1 MTNKRDYYETLE
13 IQKNAS
19 KDEIKNTYRK
29 LALKYHPDR
38 NKSPGAEEKFKEISE
53 AYAVLSDD
61 EKRKKYDTYG
71 HVGSEDVFRGSE
83 ANFEEIFRDMGFGGF
98 AKTIFE
104 QMFGGRGGGA
114 GGFEGSTNPFGGFS
128 FNIGGNRRKGRD
140 ILYDMELSLEDV
152 VRGKKD
158 EIELPKFE
166 SCNDCGGTGAAQGTK
181 PRTCNTCNGQGQ
193 TRRVYNQ
200 NRFSTFIWLEP
211 CQTCSGKGQ
220 MIDKPCTTCLGS
232 GKIKQN
238 KKLKINIPSG
248 VEDGM
253 TLQLTG
259 EGEYSEQGPPGD
271 LLIRLHVLPHNLFER
286 LEDGHVLYNL
296 NLDYPNLVLGTEI
309 KVPTLHGYEKLKI
322 PGGTQANT
330 ILKIKG
336 KGLPR
341 YGTYGKGDQLV
352 RILVKIPNNLTEK
365 QKLLL
370 KELNKEFSKY
380 E

>member
-1 MTNKRDYYETLE
+1 MTNKRDYYEILD

-19 KDEIKNTYRK
+19 KDEIKNAYRK
-29 LALKYHPDR
+29 LALKFHPDR
-38 NKSPGAEEKFKEISE
+38 NKSPDAEEKFKEISE

-61 EKRKKYDTYG
+61 EKRTRYDTYG
-71 HVGSEDVFRGSE
+71 HVGSDDAFRGSE
-83 ANFEEIFRDMGFGGF
+83 ANFEEVFRDMGFGGF

-104 QMFGGRGGGA
+104 QMFGGRGGG
-114 GGFEGSTNPFGGFS
+114 GGFGGSDPFGGFS

-152 VRGKKD
+152 LHGKND

-166 SCNDCGGTGAAQGTK
+166 KCNNCDGTGAAHGTK

-200 NRFSTFIWLEP
+200 NRFSTFISLEP
-211 CQTCSGKGQ
+211 CQTCNGKGQ
-220 MIDKPCTTCLGS
+220 VIDKPCNNCLGS
-232 GKIKQN
+232 GKIEQN
-238 KKLKINIPSG
+238 KKLKINIPAG

-271 LLIRLHVLPHNLFER
+271 LLIRLHILPHNLFER

-309 KVPTLHGYEKLKI
+309 KIPTLHGHEKLKI
-322 PGGTQANT
+322 PAGTQANT

-352 RILVKIPNNLTEK
+352 RIQVTIPNNITEK
-365 QKLLL
+365 QRLLL
-370 KELNKEFSKY
+370 KELNKEFEKY
-380 E
+380 K

>member
-1 MTNKRDYYETLE
+1 MSNKRDYYEVLE

-19 KDEIKNTYRK
+19 KDDIKNSYRK
-29 LALKYHPDR
+29 LALKFHPDR

-61 EKRKKYDTYG
+61 EKRKRYDTYG
-71 HVGSEDVFRGSE
+71 HVGADDAFRGSE
-83 ANFEEIFRDMGFGGF
+83 ANFEEVFRDMGFGGF

-104 QMFGGRGGGA
+104 QMFGGRRG
-114 GGFEGSTNPFGGFS
+114 GGFEGSDPFGGFS

-140 ILYDMELSLEDV
+140 VLYDMELSLEDV
-152 VRGKKD
+152 LEGKKD

-166 SCNDCGGTGAAQGTK
+166 KCNSCDGTGAARGTK

-200 NRFSTFIWLEP
+200 NRFSTFISLEP
-211 CQTCSGKGQ
+211 CQVCNGKGQ
-220 MIDKPCTTCLGS
+220 VIDKPCNNCLGS

-238 KKLKINIPSG
+238 KKIKVNIPAG

-259 EGEYSEQGPPGD
+259 EGEYSEQGPSGD
-271 LLIRLHVLPHNLFER
+271 LLIRLHILPHNSFER
-286 LEDGHVLYNL
+286 LDDGHVLYNL
-296 NLDYPNLVLGTEI
+296 DLDYPSLVLGTEI
-309 KVPTLHGYEKLKI
+309 KIPTLHGYEKLKI
-322 PGGTQANT
+322 PAGTQANT

-341 YGTYGKGDQLV
+341 YGMYGKGDQLV
-352 RILVKIPNNLTEK
+352 RVQVKIPNNITEK
-365 QKLLL
+365 QRLLL
-370 KELNKEFSKY
+370 KELNKEFAKY
-380 E
+380 N

>member
-1 MTNKRDYYETLE
+1 MANKRDYYEILE

-61 EKRKKYDTYG
+61 EKRKRYDTYG
-71 HVGSEDVFRGSE
+71 HVGAEDVFRGSE

-104 QMFGGRGGGA
+104 QMFSGRGGA

-166 SCNDCGGTGAAQGTK
+166 SCNDCGGTGAARGTK

-200 NRFSTFIWLEP
+200 NRFSTFISLEP
-211 CQTCSGKGQ
+211 CQTCNGKGQ
-220 MIDKPCTTCLGS
+220 TIDKPCTICLGS

-248 VEDGM
+248 IEDGM

-296 NLDYPNLVLGTEI
+296 NLDYPSLVLGTEI

-352 RILVKIPNNLTEK
+352 RILVKIPNNITEK

-370 KELNKEFSKY
+370 KELNKEFAKY

>member
-1 MTNKRDYYETLE
+1 MTNKRDYYEVLD

-19 KDEIKNTYRK
+19 KDEIKNAYRK
-29 LALKYHPDR
+29 LALKFHPDR
-38 NKSPGAEEKFKEISE
+38 NKSPDAEEKFKEISE

-61 EKRKKYDTYG
+61 EKRTRYDTYG
-71 HVGSEDVFRGSE
+71 HVGSDDAFRGSE
-83 ANFEEIFRDMGFGGF
+83 ANFEEVFRDMGFGGF

-104 QMFGGRGGGA
+104 QMFGGRGGR
-114 GGFEGSTNPFGGFS
+114 GGFEGSDPFGGFS

-152 VRGKKD
+152 LQGKKD

-166 SCNDCGGTGAAQGTK
+166 KCNNCSGTGAAHGTK

-200 NRFSTFIWLEP
+200 NRFSTFISLEP
-211 CQTCSGKGQ
+211 CQACSGKGQ
-220 MIDKPCTTCLGS
+220 VIDKPCNSCLGS

-238 KKLKINIPSG
+238 KKIKINIPAG

-286 LEDGHVLYNL
+286 LDDGHVLYNL
-296 NLDYPNLVLGTEI
+296 NLDYPSLVLGTEI
-309 KVPTLHGYEKLKI
+309 KIPTLHGYEKLKI
-322 PGGTQANT
+322 PAGTQANT

-352 RILVKIPNNLTEK
+352 RIQVKIPQTITEK
-365 QKLLL
+365 QRLLL
-370 KELNKEFSKY
+370 KELNKEFANYK
-380 E
+380 

>member
-1 MTNKRDYYETLE
+1 MANKRDYYEILE
-13 IQKNAS
+13 LQKNAS

-104 QMFGGRGGGA
+104 QMFGGGRGA
-114 GGFEGSTNPFGGFS
+114 GGFEGSTNPFSGFG

-166 SCNDCGGTGAAQGTK
+166 SCNDCGGTGAAHGTK

-200 NRFSTFIWLEP
+200 NRFSTFISLEP
-211 CQTCSGKGQ
+211 CQTCNGKGQ
-220 MIDKPCTTCLGS
+220 MIDKPCTSCLGS

-296 NLDYPNLVLGTEI
+296 NLDYPSLVLGTEI

-341 YGTYGKGDQLV
+341 YGTYGKGNQLV

-370 KELNKEFSKY
+370 KELNKEFSRY

>member
-1 MTNKRDYYETLE
+1 MSNKRDYYEVLE

-19 KDEIKNTYRK
+19 KDDIKNSYRK
-29 LALKYHPDR
+29 LALKFHPDR

-61 EKRKKYDTYG
+61 EKRKRYDTYG
-71 HVGSEDVFRGSE
+71 HVGADDAFRGSE
-83 ANFEEIFRDMGFGGF
+83 ANFEEVFRDMGFGGF

-104 QMFGGRGGGA
+104 QMFGGRGGG
-114 GGFEGSTNPFGGFS
+114 GFEGSDPFGGFS

-140 ILYDMELSLEDV
+140 VLYDMELSLEDV
-152 VRGKKD
+152 LEGKKD

-166 SCNDCGGTGAAQGTK
+166 KCNSCDGTGAARGTK

-200 NRFSTFIWLEP
+200 NRFSTFISLEP
-211 CQTCSGKGQ
+211 CQVCNGKGQ
-220 MIDKPCTTCLGS
+220 VIDKPCNNCLGS

-238 KKLKINIPSG
+238 KKIKVNIPAG

-259 EGEYSEQGPPGD
+259 EGEYSEQGPSGD
-271 LLIRLHVLPHNLFER
+271 LLIRLHVLPHNSFER
-286 LEDGHVLYNL
+286 LDDGHVLYNL
-296 NLDYPNLVLGTEI
+296 DLDYPSLVLGTEI
-309 KVPTLHGYEKLKI
+309 KIPTLHGYEKLKI
-322 PGGTQANT
+322 PAGTQANT

-341 YGTYGKGDQLV
+341 YGMYGKGDQLV
-352 RILVKIPNNLTEK
+352 RVQVKIPNNITEK
-365 QKLLL
+365 QRLLL
-370 KELNKEFSKY
+370 KELNKEFAKY
-380 E
+380 N

>member
-1 MTNKRDYYETLE
+1 MTNKRDYYEVLE
-13 IQKNAS
+13 ISKNAS
-19 KDEIKNTYRK
+19 KDEIKNAYRK
-29 LALKYHPDR
+29 LALKFHPDR
-38 NKSPGAEEKFKEISE
+38 NKSSGAEEKFKEISE

-61 EKRKKYDTYG
+61 EKRTRYDTYG
-71 HVGSEDVFRGSE
+71 HVGPEDAFRGSE

-104 QMFGGRGGGA
+104 QMFGGRGGG
-114 GGFEGSTNPFGGFS
+114 GFEGSDPFGGFS

-140 ILYDMELSLEDV
+140 VLYDMELSLEDILQ
-152 VRGKKD
+152 GKKD

-166 SCNDCGGTGAAQGTK
+166 KCNNCGGTGAAHGTK
-181 PRTCNTCNGQGQ
+181 PRICNTCNGQGQ

-200 NRFSTFIWLEP
+200 NRFSTFISLEP
-211 CQTCSGKGQ
+211 CQACSGKGQ
-220 MIDKPCTTCLGS
+220 VIDKPCNSCLGS

-238 KKLKINIPSG
+238 KKIKLNIPAG

-286 LEDGHVLYNL
+286 LDDGHVLYNL
-296 NLDYPNLVLGTEI
+296 NLDYPSLVLGTEI
-309 KVPTLHGYEKLKI
+309 KIPTLHGHEKLKI
-322 PGGTQANT
+322 PAGTQANT

-352 RILVKIPNNLTEK
+352 RIQVKIPHTITEK
-365 QKLLL
+365 QRLLL
-370 KELNKEFSKY
+370 KELNKEFANYK
-380 E
+380 

>member
-1 MTNKRDYYETLE
+1 MTNKRDYYEVLE

-19 KDEIKNTYRK
+19 KEDIKNAYRR
-29 LALKYHPDR
+29 LALKFHPDR

-53 AYAVLSDD
+53 AYAVLSDN
-61 EKRKKYDTYG
+61 EKKAKYDTYG
-71 HVGSEDVFRGSE
+71 HVGTEDVFRGSE
-83 ANFEEIFRDMGFGGF
+83 STFEEIFKDMGFGGF

-104 QMFGGRGGGA
+104 QMFGGRGGR
-114 GGFEGSTNPFGGFS
+114 FDSSDPFGGFG

-152 VRGKKD
+152 INGKKD
-158 EIELPKFE
+158 EIELPKFDRC
-166 SCNDCGGTGAAQGTK
+166 SNCGGTGAAKGTK
-181 PRTCNTCNGQGQ
+181 PRICSNCNGQGQ

-200 NRFSTFIWLEP
+200 NRFSTFISLEP

-220 MIDKPCTTCLGS
+220 VIDKPCNTCLGS
-232 GKIKQN
+232 GKVKQN
-238 KKLKINIPSG
+238 KKLKINIPAG

-259 EGEYSEQGPPGD
+259 EGEYSEEGPPGD

-296 NLDYPNLVLGTEI
+296 NLDYPSLVLGTEI

-322 PGGTQANT
+322 APGTQANA
-330 ILKIKG
+330 ILKLKG

-352 RILVKIPNNLTEK
+352 RIQVKIPSHITEK
-365 QKLLL
+365 QKFLL
-370 KELNKEFSKY
+370 KELNKEFAK
-380 E
+380 

>member
-1 MTNKRDYYETLE
+1 MSNKRDYYEVLE

-19 KDEIKNTYRK
+19 KDDIKNSYRK
-29 LALKYHPDR
+29 LALKFHPDR

-61 EKRKKYDTYG
+61 EKRKRYDTYG
-71 HVGSEDVFRGSE
+71 HVGADDAFRGSE
-83 ANFEEIFRDMGFGGF
+83 ANFEEVFRDMGFGGF

-104 QMFGGRGGGA
+104 QMFGGRGGG
-114 GGFEGSTNPFGGFS
+114 GFEGSDPFGGFS
-128 FNIGGNRRKGRD
+128 FNVGGNRRKGRD
-140 ILYDMELSLEDV
+140 VLYDMELSLEDV
-152 VRGKKD
+152 LEGKKD

-166 SCNDCGGTGAAQGTK
+166 KCNSCDGTGAARGTK

-200 NRFSTFIWLEP
+200 NRFSTFISLEP
-211 CQTCSGKGQ
+211 CQVCNGKGQ
-220 MIDKPCTTCLGS
+220 VIDKPCNNCLGS

-238 KKLKINIPSG
+238 KKIKVNIPAG

-259 EGEYSEQGPPGD
+259 EGEYSEQGPSGD
-271 LLIRLHVLPHNLFER
+271 LLIRLHVLPHNSFER
-286 LEDGHVLYNL
+286 LDDGHVLYNL
-296 NLDYPNLVLGTEI
+296 DLDYPSLVLGTEI
-309 KVPTLHGYEKLKI
+309 KIPTLHGYEKLKI
-322 PGGTQANT
+322 PAGTQANT

-341 YGTYGKGDQLV
+341 YGMYGKGDQLV
-352 RILVKIPNNLTEK
+352 RVQVKIPNNITEK
-365 QKLLL
+365 QRLLL
-370 KELNKEFSKY
+370 KELNKEFAKY
-380 E
+380 K

>member
-1 MTNKRDYYETLE
+1 MANKRDYYEILE

-61 EKRKKYDTYG
+61 EKRKRYDTYG
-71 HVGSEDVFRGSE
+71 HVGAEDVFRGSE

-104 QMFGGRGGGA
+104 QMFSGRGGA

-166 SCNDCGGTGAAQGTK
+166 SCNDCGGTGAARGTK

-200 NRFSTFIWLEP
+200 NRFSTFISLEP
-211 CQTCSGKGQ
+211 CQTCNGKGQ
-220 MIDKPCTTCLGS
+220 TIDKPCTICLGS

-248 VEDGM
+248 IEDGM

-286 LEDGHVLYNL
+286 LEDGHVIYNL
-296 NLDYPNLVLGTEI
+296 NLDYPSLVLGTEI

>member
-1 MTNKRDYYETLE
+1 MANKRDYYEILE

-61 EKRKKYDTYG
+61 EKRKRYDTYG
-71 HVGSEDVFRGSE
+71 HVGAEDVFRGSE
-83 ANFEEIFRDMGFGGF
+83 ANFEEVFRDMGFGGF

-104 QMFGGRGGGA
+104 QMFSGRGGA

-166 SCNDCGGTGAAQGTK
+166 SCNDCGGTGAARGTK

-200 NRFSTFIWLEP
+200 NRFSTFISLEP
-211 CQTCSGKGQ
+211 CQTCNGKGQ
-220 MIDKPCTTCLGS
+220 TIDKPCTICLGS

-248 VEDGM
+248 IEDGM

-296 NLDYPNLVLGTEI
+296 NLDYPSLVLGTEI

-352 RILVKIPNNLTEK
+352 RLLVKIPNNLTEK

>member
-1 MTNKRDYYETLE
+1 MTNKRDYYEILD

-19 KDEIKNTYRK
+19 KDEIKNAYRK
-29 LALKYHPDR
+29 LALKFHPDR
-38 NKSPGAEEKFKEISE
+38 NKSPDAEEKFKEISE

-61 EKRKKYDTYG
+61 EKRTRYDTYG
-71 HVGSEDVFRGSE
+71 HVGSDDAFRGSE
-83 ANFEEIFRDMGFGGF
+83 ANFEEVFRDMGFGGF

-104 QMFGGRGGGA
+104 QMFGGRGGG
-114 GGFEGSTNPFGGFS
+114 GGFGGSDPFGGFS

-140 ILYDMELSLEDV
+140 ILYDMEFSLEDV
-152 VRGKKD
+152 LHGKND

-166 SCNDCGGTGAAQGTK
+166 KCNNCDGTGAAHGTK

-200 NRFSTFIWLEP
+200 NRFSTFISLEP
-211 CQTCSGKGQ
+211 CQTCNGKGQ
-220 MIDKPCTTCLGS
+220 VIDKPCNNCLGS
-232 GKIKQN
+232 GKIEQN
-238 KKLKINIPSG
+238 KKLKINIPAG

-271 LLIRLHVLPHNLFER
+271 LLIRLHILPHNLFER

-309 KVPTLHGYEKLKI
+309 KIPTLHGHEKLKI
-322 PGGTQANT
+322 PAGTQANT

-352 RILVKIPNNLTEK
+352 RIQVTIPNNITEK
-365 QKLLL
+365 QRLLL
-370 KELNKEFSKY
+370 KELNKEFEKY
-380 E
+380 K

>member
-1 MTNKRDYYETLE
+1 MTNKRDYYEVLE
-13 IQKNAS
+13 ISKNAS
-19 KDEIKNTYRK
+19 KDEIKNAYRK
-29 LALKYHPDR
+29 LALKFHPDR

-61 EKRKKYDTYG
+61 EKRTRYDTYG
-71 HVGSEDVFRGSE
+71 HVGPEDAFRGSE

-104 QMFGGRGGGA
+104 QMFGGRGGG
-114 GGFEGSTNPFGGFS
+114 GFEGSDPFGGFS

-140 ILYDMELSLEDV
+140 VLYDMELSLEDILQ
-152 VRGKKD
+152 GKKD

-166 SCNDCGGTGAAQGTK
+166 KCNNCGGTGAAHGTK
-181 PRTCNTCNGQGQ
+181 PRICNTCNGQGQ

-200 NRFSTFIWLEP
+200 NRFSTFISLEP
-211 CQTCSGKGQ
+211 CQACSGKGQ
-220 MIDKPCTTCLGS
+220 VIDKPCNSCLGS

-238 KKLKINIPSG
+238 KKIKLNIPAG

-286 LEDGHVLYNL
+286 LDDGHVLYNL
-296 NLDYPNLVLGTEI
+296 NLDYPSLVLGTEI
-309 KVPTLHGYEKLKI
+309 KIPTLHGHEKLKI
-322 PGGTQANT
+322 PAGTQANT

-352 RILVKIPNNLTEK
+352 RIQVKIPHTITEK
-365 QKLLL
+365 QRLLL
-370 KELNKEFSKY
+370 KELNKEFANYK
-380 E
+380 

>member
-1 MTNKRDYYETLE
+1 MSNKQDYYEVLE

-19 KDEIKNTYRK
+19 KDDIKNSYRK
-29 LALKYHPDR
+29 LALKFHPDR

-61 EKRKKYDTYG
+61 EKRKRYDTYG
-71 HVGSEDVFRGSE
+71 HVGADDAFRGSE
-83 ANFEEIFRDMGFGGF
+83 ANFEEVFRDMGFGGF

-104 QMFGGRGGGA
+104 QMFGGRGGG
-114 GGFEGSTNPFGGFS
+114 GFEGSDPFGGFS

-140 ILYDMELSLEDV
+140 VLYDMELSLEDV
-152 VRGKKD
+152 LEGKKD

-166 SCNDCGGTGAAQGTK
+166 KCNSCDGTGAARGTK

-200 NRFSTFIWLEP
+200 NRFSTFISLEP
-211 CQTCSGKGQ
+211 CQVCNGKGQ
-220 MIDKPCTTCLGS
+220 VIDKPCNNCLGS

-238 KKLKINIPSG
+238 KKIKVNIPAG

-259 EGEYSEQGPPGD
+259 EGEYSEQGPSGD
-271 LLIRLHVLPHNLFER
+271 LLIRLHVLPHNSFER
-286 LEDGHVLYNL
+286 LDDGHVLYNL
-296 NLDYPNLVLGTEI
+296 DLDYPSLVLGTEI
-309 KVPTLHGYEKLKI
+309 KIPTLHGYEKLKI
-322 PGGTQANT
+322 PAGTQANT

-341 YGTYGKGDQLV
+341 YGMYGKGDQLV
-352 RILVKIPNNLTEK
+352 RVQVKIPNNITEK
-365 QKLLL
+365 QRLLL
-370 KELNKEFSKY
+370 KELNKEFAKY
-380 E
+380 N

>member
-1 MTNKRDYYETLE
+1 MTNKQDYYEVLE
-13 IQKNAS
+13 ISKNAN
-19 KDEIKNTYRK
+19 KDEIKNAYRK
-29 LALKYHPDR
+29 LALKFHPDR

-61 EKRKKYDTYG
+61 EKRTRYDTYG
-71 HVGSEDVFRGSE
+71 HVGPEDAFRGSE

-104 QMFGGRGGGA
+104 QMFGGRGGG
-114 GGFEGSTNPFGGFS
+114 GFEGSDPFGGFS

-152 VRGKKD
+152 LQGKKD

-166 SCNDCGGTGAAQGTK
+166 KCNNCDGTGAAHGTK
-181 PRTCNTCNGQGQ
+181 PRICNTCNGQGQ

-200 NRFSTFIWLEP
+200 NRFSTFISLEP
-211 CQTCSGKGQ
+211 CQACSGKGQ
-220 MIDKPCTTCLGS
+220 VIDKPCNSCLGS

-238 KKLKINIPSG
+238 KKIKLNIPAG

-286 LEDGHVLYNL
+286 LDDGHVLYNL
-296 NLDYPNLVLGTEI
+296 NLDYPSLVLGTEI
-309 KVPTLHGYEKLKI
+309 KIPTLHGHEKLKI
-322 PGGTQANT
+322 PAGTQANT

-352 RILVKIPNNLTEK
+352 RIQVKIPHTITEK
-365 QKLLL
+365 QRLLL
-370 KELNKEFSKY
+370 KELNKEFANYK
-380 E
+380 

>member
-1 MTNKRDYYETLE
+1 MTNKRDYYEVLE
-13 IQKNAS
+13 ISKNAS
-19 KDEIKNTYRK
+19 KDEIKNAYRK
-29 LALKYHPDR
+29 LALKFHPDR

-61 EKRKKYDTYG
+61 EKRTRYDTYG
-71 HVGSEDVFRGSE
+71 HVGPEDAFRGSE

-104 QMFGGRGGGA
+104 QMFGGRGGG
-114 GGFEGSTNPFGGFS
+114 GGFEGSDPFGGFS

-140 ILYDMELSLEDV
+140 VLYDMELSLEDV
-152 VRGKKD
+152 LQGKKD

-166 SCNDCGGTGAAQGTK
+166 KCNNCGGTGAAHGTK
-181 PRTCNTCNGQGQ
+181 PRICNTCNGQGQ

-200 NRFSTFIWLEP
+200 NRFSTFISLEP
-211 CQTCSGKGQ
+211 CQACSGKGQ
-220 MIDKPCTTCLGS
+220 VIDKPCNSCLGS

-238 KKLKINIPSG
+238 KKIKLNIPAG

-286 LEDGHVLYNL
+286 LDDGHVLYNL
-296 NLDYPNLVLGTEI
+296 NLDYPSLVLGTEI
-309 KVPTLHGYEKLKI
+309 KIPTLHGHEKLKI
-322 PGGTQANT
+322 PAGTQANT

-352 RILVKIPNNLTEK
+352 RIQVKIPHTITEK
-365 QKLLL
+365 QRLLL
-370 KELNKEFSKY
+370 KELNKEFANYK
-380 E
+380 

>member
-1 MTNKRDYYETLE
+1 MTNKRDYYEILD

-19 KDEIKNTYRK
+19 KDEIKNAYRK
-29 LALKYHPDR
+29 LALKFHPDR
-38 NKSPGAEEKFKEISE
+38 NKSPDAEEKFKEISE

-61 EKRKKYDTYG
+61 EKRTRYDTYG
-71 HVGSEDVFRGSE
+71 HVGSDDAFRGSE
-83 ANFEEIFRDMGFGGF
+83 ANFEEVFRDMGFGGF

-104 QMFGGRGGGA
+104 QMFGGRGGG
-114 GGFEGSTNPFGGFS
+114 GGFGGSDPFGGFS

-152 VRGKKD
+152 LHGKND

-166 SCNDCGGTGAAQGTK
+166 KCNNCDGTGAAHGTK

-200 NRFSTFIWLEP
+200 NRFSTFISLEP
-211 CQTCSGKGQ
+211 CQTCNGKGQ
-220 MIDKPCTTCLGS
+220 VIDKPCNNCLGS

-238 KKLKINIPSG
+238 KKLKINIPAG

-271 LLIRLHVLPHNLFER
+271 LLIRLHILPHNLFER

-309 KVPTLHGYEKLKI
+309 KIPTLHGHEKLKI
-322 PGGTQANT
+322 PAGTQANT

-352 RILVKIPNNLTEK
+352 RIQVTIPNNITEK
-365 QKLLL
+365 QRLLL
-370 KELNKEFSKY
+370 KELNKEFEKY
-380 E
+380 K